1 MLRWGRKEEERGRW
15 FVFPNS
21 LLSRAVSLFG
31 IRPEQTDNHTG
42 RTGSLGWGRR
52 EPRAPGQAYLPAQFC
67 WDPDDT
73 PGLAEGSRSTDPH
86 LGAVLGD
93 KEELSECAMQGQED
107 ASLGHVLKQ
116 AVLHLG
122 EELPQGLQ
130 QREVTEVAVGG
141 GGAVSWGQAHQTSD
155 RTAAPRLPATLTSSK
170 VRPSQF
176 QSAPSPAKQPQI
188 VANGK

>member
-1 MLRWGRKEEERGRW
+1 MFSQTHCCQGL
-15 FVFPNS
+15 FPS
-21 LLSRAVSLFG
+21 LASGLSK
-31 IRPEQTDNHTG
+31 QTITQG
-42 RTGSLGWGRR
+42 GPGSLGWGRG

-73 PGLAEGSRSTDPH
+73 PGLAGGSRSTDPH

-93 KEELSECAMQGQED
+93 KEELGECAMQGQED
-107 ASLGHVLKQ
+107 ASLGHILKQ

-141 GGAVSWGQAHQTSD
+141 GGQFPGVMPTRHQTELQLRGS
-155 RTAAPRLPATLTSSK
+155 LP
-170 VRPSQF
+170 P
-176 QSAPSPAKQPQI
+176 
-188 VANGK
+188 

>member
-1 MLRWGRKEEERGRW
+1 MLRRGRKEEEKGRW

-42 RTGSLGWGRR
+42 RTGSLGWGRG
-52 EPRAPGQAYLPAQFC
+52 EPRAPGQACLPAQFC
-67 WDPDDT
+67 WGPDDT
-73 PGLAEGSRSTDPH
+73 PGLAAGSRSTDPH

-93 KEELSECAMQGQED
+93 EEELGECAMQGQED
-107 ASLGHVLKQ
+107 ASLGHVLRQ
-116 AVLHLG
+116 AVLHPG

-141 GGAVSWGQAHQTSD
+141 GAASWGHAHQTPD
-155 RTAAPRLPATLTSSK
+155 RAAAPRLPATLTSSK
-170 VRPSQF
+170 VGPGQP
-176 QSAPSPAKQPQI
+176 QSPPSPAKQPPR